1 MLRSPSGGEAT
12 VGRRDFRMWLLF
24 AYFELARICTILQA
38 TMSSMPS
45 GYNMAR
51 EPEDEFGIAVSPSV
65 YGLDG
70 HNDIASSWLV
80 MKQP

>member
-1 MLRSPSGGEAT
+1 
-12 VGRRDFRMWLLF
+12 
-24 AYFELARICTILQA
+24 
-38 TMSSMPS
+38 MSSTPS
-45 GYNMAR
+45 GYNMTR
-51 EPEDEFGIAVSPSV
+51 KLEDEFGIAVSPSV